1 MFRTFAIPLSWT
13 ELVKRTA
20 HETSQDNV
28 LGLSAQLAYYFL
40 LALVPAIVSVAA
52 FASFLPGDTMQ
63 RVLDASSGVLPTE
76 MVNIVREQ
84 LQNVSGR
91 ANGGLFTFGLLMALW
106 SSSAAIVS
114 ICDALNRAYD
124 IEEGRP
130 WWKVRLTAIALTLGI
145 AVFAVAAFALV
156 MIGPTLAERIAAQL
170 GLGPAFATAWKI
182 SQWPVVFGLVALGI
196 GLLNYFGPDAEQ
208 DWEWITPGALLATAL
223 WLVASIGFKVYVTR
237 FSDYNATY
245 GSLGGV
251 IVLMLWFYIS
261 GLAILVGAEMN
272 AEIEHASPH
281 GKDPGEKV
289 PGQKKKL
296 GAAAAR
302 AYEAMIKNRRPVTP
316 VLPDLS
322 PQTRRRV
329 ATVTAYSAI
338 ALDVVR
344 SLLRSDRTSDTH
356 RIEPRE
362 TTQGNEHRIG
372 R

>member
-1 MFRTFAIPLSWT
+1 MLRPFAIPLTWS
-13 ELVKRTA
+13 ELAKRTFQ
-20 HETSQDNV
+20 ETINDNV
-28 LGLSAQLAYYFL
+28 VSLAAQLAYYFL

-63 RVLDASSGVLPTE
+63 RALDGSAGVLPAD
-76 MVNIVREQ
+76 MVSILREQ

-91 ANGGLFTFGLLMALW
+91 ANGGVFTFGLLMALW

-145 AVFAVAAFALV
+145 AVFVVVAFALV

-170 GLGPAFATAWKI
+170 GLGPAVATAWKFL
-182 SQWPVVFGLVALGI
+182 QWPVAFGLIALGI

-223 WLVASIGFKVYVTR
+223 WLLASIAFKIYVTS
-237 FSDYNATY
+237 FSDYNTTY

-251 IVLMLWFYIS
+251 IVLMLWFYIT
-261 GLAILVGAEMN
+261 GVAILVGAEMN
-272 AEIEHASPH
+272 AEIEHASPY

-289 PGQKKKL
+289 PGEKKKL

-302 AYEAMIKNRRPVTP
+302 AYRERTKKTRPVTP
-316 VLPDLS
+316 VLPELS

-329 ATVTAYSAI
+329 ATATAYGAI
-338 ALDVVR
+338 AFDLFR
-344 SLLRSDRTSDTH
+344 SLRHGGRRGDRHSTGD
-356 RIEPRE
+356 I
-362 TTQGNEHRIG
+362 
-372 R
+372 